1 MKLIRFDLSRF
12 ISKYI
17 TIYTNKEKLKQVITT
32 PLYVNAFYLMTE
44 TATSSIIGFFFW
56 IIVARFYTDIE
67 VGYSS
72 AIISAITFLG
82 NLCLFGFNLTLI
94 RFISQARKPQDLI
107 NSCFTISGVASL
119 IAAAIFVSGIDLWS
133 PAISFIRQ
141 NTIFYLVFIA
151 FTMLSTLSHLMDA
164 TFIAKRRTGFVLLK
178 HTIHSLIKLPLPIL
192 LVLFFH
198 SFGIVASWGIALGIA
213 LVISFFVF
221 LPRIQLLYK
230 PIPTLNLTPL
240 KNMVQY
246 SGGNY
251 LASILSSMPVI
262 VLPLMIV
269 NILGPD
275 HNAYF
280 FIAWTISSIL
290 YAIPGAVS
298 RSLFAEGSHANE
310 NFSKNVTKSIKF
322 TYLLLVPAV
331 LILILAG
338 KWILLVFGQNY
349 SSNGLKLLWFLSL
362 SGIPISIVS
371 IYISILRVRHKINE
385 VIRIQAFEATAILV
399 ASYLIIPFSGI
410 IGIGYI
416 WLGVHGAI
424 AIYVLL
430 TLRLRYSSYIS

>member
-12 ISKYI
+12 VSKYA
-17 TIYTNKEKLKQVITT
+17 TISANKEKLKQVIAT
-32 PLYVNAFYLMTE
+32 PLYANAFYLMIE

-56 IIVARFYTDIE
+56 IVVARFYTDIE

-82 NLCLFGFNLTLI
+82 YLCLFGFNLTLI
-94 RFISQARKPQDLI
+94 RFLSEARKPQDFI
-107 NSCFTISGVASL
+107 NSCFTISGIASL
-119 IAAAIFVSGIDLWS
+119 IAATIFVAGIDFWS
-133 PAISFIRQ
+133 PAISFIKQ
-141 NTIFYLVFIA
+141 NTIFYLIFVA
-151 FTMLSTLSHLMDA
+151 FTMLATLSHLVDS
-164 TFIAKRRTGFVLLK
+164 TFIAKRRAGFVLLK
-178 HTIHSLIKLPLPIL
+178 HSIHSLIKLPLPIL

-230 PIPTLNLTPL
+230 PIPTLNLSPL

-251 LASILSSMPVI
+251 LANILSSLPTI
-262 VLPLMIV
+262 VLPLMVV

-310 NFSKNVTKSIKF
+310 NFSKNITKSIKF
-322 TYLLLVPAV
+322 TYLLLIPAV
-331 LILILAG
+331 LVLILAG
-338 KWILLVFGQNY
+338 KWILLAFGQSY
-349 SSNGLKLLWFLSL
+349 SSNALKLLWFLSL
-362 SGIPISIVS
+362 SGIPIGIVS
-371 IYISILRVRHKINE
+371 IYTTILRVLHKINE

-399 ASYLIIPFSGI
+399 ASYLIIPSSGI
-410 IGIGYI
+410 NGIGYI
-416 WLGVHGAI
+416 WLGVHGLI
-424 AIYVLL
+424 AVYVLL
-430 TLRLRYSSYIS
+430 SLRLRTSQYLS